1 VQQHSADT
9 PVRMLGVPRE
19 RAPRERRVA
28 ATPETVRRYGRLGFR
43 VVVEREAGLA
53 AGFPDEEYE
62 AAGAELL
69 DDLAELYRRSDVII
83 KVQRPLPDELELL
96 HEGQV
101 LIGFL
106 QPLVAPELVVALAE
120 RGVIAV
126 SMDTIPRITRAQPMD
141 ALSSM
146 STVAGYKAV
155 LLAANELPKFF
166 PLMMTAAGTI
176 RPAKVLVLG
185 AGVAGLQAIAT
196 ARRLGAIV
204 EAFDTRPV
212 VKEQVESL
220 GAKFLELGV
229 TSEEVG
235 GYAKELA
242 EEHLRREQ
250 ELIHNHCLEADVVIT
265 TALVPGR
272 RAPLLIREETV
283 RQMRPRAVIVDLAA
297 EMGGNCE
304 LTVPG
309 ETVVRYGVTIMGPL
323 NLPSEMAF
331 TASQM
336 YARNVAALLE
346 HLAPKGEFV
355 WNFEDEI
362 TRGVVLT
369 KDKQI
374 LHEPTLE
381 RLKEEVR

>member
-1 VQQHSADT
+1 M
-9 PVRMLGVPRE
+9 PG
-19 RAPRERRVA
+19 ERRVA
-28 ATPETVRRYGRLGFR
+28 LTPEAAKKLVARGFTVL
-43 VVVEREAGLA
+43 VEREAGLA
-53 AGFPDEEYE
+53 AGFTDEEYE
-62 AAGAELL
+62 AAGAR
-69 DDLAELYRRSDVII
+69 LAPDAATVHGSASLVL
-83 KVQRPLPDELELL
+83 KVQRPTEHEIELL
-96 HEGQV
+96 RPGTA
-101 LIGFL
+101 LIAFL
-106 QPLVAPELVVALAE
+106 QPLVRPELVARLAE
-120 RGVIAV
+120 RKVTAI

-196 ARRLGAIV
+196 ARRLGAVV

-220 GAKFLELGV
+220 GAKFLELEIK
-229 TSEEVG
+229 TEEVG
-235 GYAKELA
+235 GYATELA
-242 EEHLRREQ
+242 EEHLRLEQ
-250 ELIHNHCLEADVVIT
+250 ELIHNHCVEADVVIT

-272 RAPLLIREETV
+272 RAPVLIREETV
-283 RQMRPRAVIVDLAA
+283 REMRPRAVIVDLAA

-304 LTVPG
+304 LTEPG

-323 NLPSEMAF
+323 NLPSEMAY

-336 YARNVAALLE
+336 YARNVTTLVE
-346 HLAPKGEFV
+346 HLAPRGELVFD
-355 WNFEDEI
+355 FADEI

-369 KDKQI
+369 RDGEI
-374 LHEPTLE
+374 LHEPTLA

>member
-1 VQQHSADT
+1 MQQGANAPLRT
-9 PVRMLGVPRE
+9 LGVPRE

-28 ATPETVRRYGRLGFR
+28 ATPETVRQFGRLGFQ
-43 VVVEREAGLA
+43 VLVEREAGLA
-53 AGFPDEEYE
+53 AGFPDDAYE
-62 AAGAELL
+62 AAGAELV
-69 DDLAELYRRSDVII
+69 DDAAELYRRADVIV
-83 KVQRPLPDELELL
+83 KVQRPLPDEVESLR
-96 HEGQV
+96 EGQI

-106 QPLVAPELVVALAE
+106 QPLVAPELVAALAE
-120 RGVIAV
+120 RGVIAI

-176 RPAKVLVLG
+176 RPARVLVLG

-229 TSEEVG
+229 TTEEVG

-250 ELIHNHCLEADVVIT
+250 ELIHTHCLEADVVIT

-283 RQMRPRAVIVDLAA
+283 RQMRPRSVIVDLAA

-309 ETVVRYGVTIMGPL
+309 ETIVRYGVTIMGPL
-323 NLPSEMAF
+323 NLPSEMAY

-336 YARNVAALLE
+336 YARNVAALIQ

-369 KDKQI
+369 KDKRI

>member
-1 VQQHSADT
+1 MQQAAEA
-9 PVRMLGVPRE
+9 PVRTLGVPRE

-43 VVVEREAGLA
+43 VLVEREAGLA
-53 AGFPDEEYE
+53 AGFPDEDYQ
-62 AAGAELL
+62 AAGADLV
-69 DDLAELYRRSDVII
+69 DDVAELYGRADVVI
-83 KVQRPLPDELELL
+83 KVQRPLAEEVELL

-106 QPLVAPELVVALAE
+106 QPLIAPELVAALAE

-229 TSEEVG
+229 TTEEVG

-250 ELIHNHCLEADVVIT
+250 ELIHKHCLEADVVIT

-283 RQMRPRAVIVDLAA
+283 REMRPRSVIVDLAA
-297 EMGGNCE
+297 EMGGNCA

-309 ETVVRYGVTIMGPL
+309 ETVVRHGVTIMGPL
-323 NLPSEMAF
+323 NLPSEMAY

-355 WNFEDEI
+355 WNFDDEI

-369 KDKQI
+369 MDKRI

>member
-1 VQQHSADT
+1 MEQEQSGGPFRTV
-9 PVRMLGVPRE
+9 GVPQE

-28 ATPETVRRYGRLGFR
+28 ATPETVKRLRRLGFKLL
-43 VVVEREAGLA
+43 VERGAGIA
-53 AGFPDEEYE
+53 AGFPDEEYVQ
-62 AAGAELL
+62 AGCELVESPQ
-69 DDLAELYRRSDVII
+69 ELYERADII
-83 KVQRPLPDELELL
+83 LKVQRPLVEEIDWFRA
-96 HEGQV
+96 GQV
-101 LIGFL
+101 VIGFL
-106 QPLVAPELVVALAE
+106 QPLVAPELVAALAA
-120 RGVIAV
+120 RGVTAV

-185 AGVAGLQAIAT
+185 AGVAGLQAIAA
-196 ARRLGAIV
+196 ARRLGALV

-229 TSEEVG
+229 VSEEAG

-250 ELIHNHCLEADVVIT
+250 ELIHNHCREADVVVT

-283 RQMRPRAVIVDLAA
+283 REMRPRSVIVDLAA

-309 ETVVRYGVTIMGPL
+309 ETVVRYDVTIMGPL

-346 HLAPKGEFV
+346 HLAPKGEFI
-355 WNFEDEI
+355 WDFGDEI

-369 KDKQI
+369 KDGEI
-374 LHEPTLE
+374 LHGPTLE